1 MRPATVSVVRAFG
14 TARPPLRVPTA
25 LGDVL
30 GKEGASLNVSVDK
43 RFYGR
48 YLVETGAFP
57 AQSISCLK
65 ADALGI
71 GWTTACLKSM
81 SPYAIKA
88 SLSDRQ

>member
-1 MRPATVSVVRAFG
+1 VLIKDSTEG
-14 TARPPLRVPTA
+14 TA
-25 LGDVL
+25 
-30 GKEGASLNVSVDK
+30 KEFSNKV
-43 RFYGR
+43 
-48 YLVETGAFP
+48 AFP
-57 AQSISCLK
+57 AQSISGLK